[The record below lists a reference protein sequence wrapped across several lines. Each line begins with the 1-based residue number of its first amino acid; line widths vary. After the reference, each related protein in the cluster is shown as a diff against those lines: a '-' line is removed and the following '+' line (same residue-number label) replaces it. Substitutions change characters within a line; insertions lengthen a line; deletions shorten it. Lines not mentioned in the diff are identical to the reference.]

1 MLMPRSVTLP
11 LWSPGP
17 VALGDVGFLE
27 KPAGAFRPLFNA
39 FDPERSSS
47 GRMRAH
53 ARLQGYGDLKT
64 SAQRV
69 DRRNA
74 AQRGLDVLAQWF
86 PFRKGDAQACVR
98 CASRVAPLLIWV
110 RVQDGAPVHVR
121 TPRGAQG
128 RAPRDGDDEL

>member
-1 MLMPRSVTLP
+1 MRRVRAPLSPPPLPLLTPCLVTLP

-27 KPAGAFRPLFNA
+27 KPTGAFRALFNA

-47 GRMRAH
+47 ARMRAL

-69 DRRNA
+69 DRRNL
-74 AQRGLDVLAQWF
+74 AQRGLDALARWL
-86 PFRKGDAQACVR
+86 PFWEGDAQACVR
-98 CASRVAPLLIWV
+98 C
-110 RVQDGAPVHVR
+110 DY
-121 TPRGAQG
+121 
-128 RAPRDGDDEL
+128 